1 VVALVGGDATVKR
14 FYRRRGRIHLEPA
27 NERVEPIVA
36 RADEVQVRGV
46 VIGLLRRYR

>member
-1 VVALVGGDATVKR
+1 MTDNETVET
-14 FYRRRGRIHLEPA
+14 RG

-36 RADEVQVRGV
+36 SDDDVQVRGV